1 MEKAEYVDGEG
12 VKILP
17 GLGGATFDIYP
28 SAGGQPDFS
37 GGPVYTIT
45 PDQKSIEINET
56 GTFYLVEA
64 KSPAG
69 LSLLP
74 EPVAFEI
81 SVDQETKEYTISVV
95 GGSSPLIKAEGSGEL
110 MIMQVTDTKTGKL
123 PKTGGNGVL
132 LWTLFGAVIAACGWF
147 WTRRQQS

>member
-1 MEKAEYVDGEG
+1 MA
-12 VKILP
+12 
-17 GLGGATFDIYP
+17 
-28 SAGGQPDFS
+28 
-37 GGPVYTIT
+37 
-45 PDQKSIEINET
+45 
-56 GTFYLVEA
+56 
-64 KSPAG
+64 PAG

-81 SVDQETKEYTISVV
+81 SIDQETKEYTVSVV

-132 LWTLFGAVIAACGWF
+132 LWTLFGAVIASCGWF